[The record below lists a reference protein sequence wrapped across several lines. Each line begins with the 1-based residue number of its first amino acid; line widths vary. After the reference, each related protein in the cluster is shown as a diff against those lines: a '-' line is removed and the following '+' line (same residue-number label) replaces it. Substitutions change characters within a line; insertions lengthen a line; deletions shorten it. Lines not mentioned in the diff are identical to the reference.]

1 MRIPYFPGC
10 TLHSK
15 AQNFDASA
23 RAAAQALGITLDEL
37 PEWTCCGATF
47 PMAADSAMGLVAP
60 TRILAS
66 AKEAGRL
73 LTLCS
78 FCYNT
83 LKRTNRVLATDAER
97 RRKVTTFLEEDYQ
110 GNVRTVHLL
119 EVLRDEIGFAE
130 LAKRVTRPLTGLKA
144 APYYG
149 CLLLRPAEEMGFDD
163 PERPTI
169 LENFLGSLGCE
180 VVDFPHK
187 TECCGSFVAV
197 SDRAAAAECSSRILE
212 TAAALGAE
220 TLVVSC
226 PLCLYNLDRSQ
237 AEIRATRTRF
247 AGLPVVYFSQLLA
260 VALGCEEGCLHFEQH
275 AVDPRPRLSA
285 WLGQGAAAAAQ
296 GERGDV
302 ATARMGGGAPSQRSD
317 DAWPRHRRW

>member
-15 AQNFDASA
+15 ARNFDASA
-23 RAAAQALGITLDEL
+23 RAAALALDIVMEEL
-37 PEWTCCGATF
+37 PEWTCCGAAF

-66 AKEAGRL
+66 AKEAGKL

-83 LKRTNRVLATDAER
+83 LKRTNRVLTTDAER
-97 RRKVTTFLEEDYQ
+97 RRKVTTFIEEEYE
-110 GNVRTVHLL
+110 GTVRTVHLL
-119 EVLRDEIGFAE
+119 EVLRDEVGFEA
-130 LAKRVTRPLTGLKA
+130 LAKRVTKRLDGLKL

-149 CLLLRPAEEMGFDD
+149 CLLLRPADEMEFDD
-163 PERPTI
+163 PERPSI
-169 LENFLGSLGCE
+169 LENFLASLGCQ

-197 SDRAAAAECSSRILE
+197 SAPETAAACSARILE
-212 TAAALGAE
+212 TAAKCGAE
-220 TLVVSC
+220 MLVVSC
-226 PLCLYNLDRSQ
+226 PLCQYNLDCAQ
-237 AEIRATRTRF
+237 RAVPVGRTR
-247 AGLPVVYFSQLLA
+247 AHQVPVVYFSQLLA
-260 VALGCEEGCLHFEQH
+260 LALGCDEACLHFDVH

-285 WLGQGAAAAAQ
+285 WLDRKSGAA
-296 GERGDV
+296 V
-302 ATARMGGGAPSQRSD
+302 TA
-317 DAWPRHRRW
+317 

>member
-1 MRIPYFPGC
+1 MRLPYFPGC

-23 RAAAQALGITLDEL
+23 RAAAQALGILMEEL

-47 PMAADSAMGLVAP
+47 SMSEDSAMGLVAP

-66 AKEAGRL
+66 AKGAGKL

-83 LKRTNRVLATDAER
+83 LKRTNRALAADPKR
-97 RRKVTTFLEEDYQ
+97 RRKVTTFIDEEYEGTVQ
-110 GNVRTVHLL
+110 TVHLL
-119 EVLRDEIGFAE
+119 EVLRDEVGFAA
-130 LAKRVTRPLTGLKA
+130 LAQQVTKRLEGLRV

-169 LENFLGSLGCE
+169 LENFLASLGCT

-197 SDRAAAAECSSRILE
+197 STPDAAAACSARILDV
-212 TAAALGAE
+212 AAAQGAE
-220 TLVVSC
+220 VLVVSC
-226 PLCLYNLDRSQ
+226 PLCQYNLDRAQRQ
-237 AEIRATRTRF
+237 AQTGRGRATQV
-247 AGLPVVYFSQLLA
+247 PVLYFSQLLA
-260 VALGCEEGCLHFEQH
+260 IALGCDDACLHLDAH
-275 AVDPRPRLSA
+275 AVDPRPLLSK
-285 WLGQGAAAAAQ
+285 WLGQQ
-296 GERGDV
+296 QNQ
-302 ATARMGGGAPSQRSD
+302 APLLV
-317 DAWPRHRRW
+317 

>member
-15 AQNFDASA
+15 AQGFDASA
-23 RAAAQALGITLDEL
+23 RAAALALDIVMEEL

-66 AKEAGRL
+66 AKEAGKL

-83 LKRTNRVLATDAER
+83 LKRTNRVLTTDAER
-97 RRKVTTFLEEDYQ
+97 RRKVTTFIEEEYE
-110 GNVRTVHLL
+110 GTVRTVHLL
-119 EVLRDEIGFAE
+119 EVLRDEVGFDA
-130 LAKRVTRPLTGLKA
+130 LAQRVTRRLDGLKV

-149 CLLLRPAEEMGFDD
+149 CLLLRPAEEMEFDD
-163 PERPTI
+163 PERPSI
-169 LENFLGSLGCE
+169 LENFLTSLGCQ

-197 SDRAAAAECSSRILE
+197 SSPEMATECSARILE
-212 TAAALGAE
+212 TAAKLGAE
-220 TLVVSC
+220 MLVVSC
-226 PLCLYNLDRSQ
+226 PLCQYNLDRAQ
-237 AEIRATRTRF
+237 REVRAGHARAAR
-247 AGLPVVYFSQLLA
+247 LPVLYFTQLLA
-260 VALGCEEGCLHFEQH
+260 LALGCDEACLHLEGH
-275 AVDPRPRLSA
+275 AADPRPRLSA
-285 WLGQGAAAAAQ
+285 WL
-296 GERGDV
+296 ER
-302 ATARMGGGAPSQRSD
+302 RSGVTVP
-317 DAWPRHRRW
+317 A

>member
-1 MRIPYFPGC
+1 MRLPYFPGC

-23 RAAAQALGITLDEL
+23 RAAAGALDIHLDEL
-37 PEWTCCGATF
+37 PDWTCCGATF
-47 PMAADSAMGLVAP
+47 AMPADSAMGLAAP

-66 AKEAGRL
+66 AQEAGKL

-83 LKRTNRVLATDAER
+83 LKRANRVIQTDPER
-97 RRKVTTFLEEDYQ
+97 RTKVTNFIEQDYT
-110 GNVRTVHLL
+110 GNVRTLHLL
-119 EVLRDEIGFAE
+119 EVLRDEIGFEA
-130 LAKRVTRPLTGLKA
+130 LGKRVARKLQGLKA

-149 CLLLRPAEEMGFDD
+149 CLLLRPAAELEFDD

-169 LENFLGSLGCE
+169 LEKFLASLGCQ

-197 SDRAAAAECSSRILE
+197 SDRAAAMACSSRILE
-212 TAAALGAE
+212 MAAGQGAE
-220 TLVVSC
+220 MLVVSC
-226 PLCLYNLDRSQ
+226 PLCQYNLDQCQ
-237 AEIRATRTRF
+237 AEMRATKTRF

-260 VALGCEEGCLHFEQH
+260 VALGCEESCLHFEKH

-285 WLGQGAAAAAQ
+285 WLEQGTPAAAQ
-296 GERGDV
+296 
-302 ATARMGGGAPSQRSD
+302 A
-317 DAWPRHRRW
+317 